1 MALPEYVITALFV
14 LTIAILVAIVF
25 VIYLIQKTIRRI
37 NRVSGSIKRLYV
49 EIEKANKG
57 VSDVLVAAESLK
69 SSLSALSEPMLNLL
83 DRLSRLISRA
93 SAEAPEVQE
102 AAEEERSPLIT
113 IPEEIPSLDVLPH
126 YGVESVV
133 IVSSDGLPVDSY
145 PRGAIRELGGLYVA
159 LYRMASQLIENVNWL
174 ALSSAEG
181 EVYVVRLEDGGEYYA
196 TLTLRR
202 RDVVPLLPALTNALS
217 KYLSRKLAQHSSD

>member
-14 LTIAILVAIVF
+14 LTIAVLIAIIF
-25 VIYLIQKTIRRI
+25 VIYLIQRTIRRI

-57 VSDVLVAAESLK
+57 VSDVLVATESLK
-69 SSLSALSEPMLNLL
+69 GSISALSEPMLNLL
-83 DRLSRLISRA
+83 DRLSRLISRV
-93 SAEAPEVQE
+93 STEAPEVQE
-102 AAEEERSPLIT
+102 AVEEERLPT
-113 IPEEIPSLDVLPH
+113 VPEEIPSLDVLPH

-145 PRGAIRELGGLYVA
+145 PSEATRELGGLYVA
-159 LYRMASQLIENVNWL
+159 LYRMASQLVENVSWL

-202 RDVVPLLPALTNALS
+202 RDVVPLLPALTKALS
-217 KYLSRKLAQHSSD
+217 KYLSRKLAQHGSD